1 MADPILTDDQ
11 SHDEADALLPW
22 YAAGQLDPAD
32 RAVVEKHLESCARC
46 RRQLAV
52 ERKMIDE
59 FRAYAPQ
66 VDSGWARLRTRLE
79 PPRRDPFRLGN
90 MIGEW
95 LALLTRPAVA
105 VVAIAQL
112 AFVILAGALLLSL
125 NRAPY
130 QALGARTAPAAANII
145 VMFRP
150 STSEAD
156 LRRLLDSSGA
166 RFVDG
171 PTEGDAYLLRVPPEG
186 RPRAL
191 AMLRADPHVTLAQA
205 IDGPQP

>member
-1 MADPILTDDQ
+1 MTDPILTDDQ
-11 SHDEADALLPW
+11 PHDEADALLPW
-22 YAAGQLDPAD
+22 YATGQLDPAD

-46 RRQLAV
+46 RQQLAV
-52 ERKMIDE
+52 ELGMIDA
-59 FRAYAPQ
+59 FRAYAPE

-79 PPRRDPFRLGN
+79 PPRRDPLSLGN
-90 MIGEW
+90 MVSGW
-95 LALLTRPAVA
+95 LGLFTRPAVA
-105 VVAIAQL
+105 AIAIVQL
-112 AFVILAGALLLSL
+112 AFVILVGALLLSL

-130 QALGARTAPAAANII
+130 QALNAPTAPAAANII

-156 LRRLLDSSGA
+156 LRRLLDSNGA

-171 PTEGDAYLLRVPPEG
+171 PTENDAYLLRVPPEG

-191 AMLRADPHVTLAQA
+191 AALRADPHVTLAQA